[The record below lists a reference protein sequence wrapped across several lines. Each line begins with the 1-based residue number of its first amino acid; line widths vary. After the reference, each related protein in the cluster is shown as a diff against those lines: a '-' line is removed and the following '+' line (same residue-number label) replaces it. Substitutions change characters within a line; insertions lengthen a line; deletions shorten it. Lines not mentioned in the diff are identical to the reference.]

1 MDKYIHTVLNSINN
15 LYENRFI
22 QAQNLANISVP
33 GYRRDISVQPTDS
46 VFLDLDG
53 SMDSRAFAVRE
64 DRNKFDGT
72 PGAIDRTD
80 NDMDIAIRGAGYMYG
95 TVGDDP
101 FLTRRGDLSVSPE
114 GILTNGAGQQILD
127 TELNPIQVP
136 PNRKIK
142 ITEDGR
148 VLITPLGAQDD
159 VEQLAGT
166 IGLTTAENQLLKK
179 SVDGQIRTVD
189 GGVPP
194 VDQQPS
200 IMQGFVELS
209 NVSAVEEL
217 VSSIENQRHYEI
229 NIKMITTARDMDES
243 STSLLTLPS

>member
-80 NDMDIAIRGAGYMYG
+80 NDMDIAIRGAGICM
-95 TVGDDP
+95 
-101 FLTRRGDLSVSPE
+101 
-114 GILTNGAGQQILD
+114 A
-127 TELNPIQVP
+127 
-136 PNRKIK
+136 
-142 ITEDGR
+142 
-148 VLITPLGAQDD
+148 
-159 VEQLAGT
+159 
-166 IGLTTAENQLLKK
+166 LL
-179 SVDGQIRTVD
+179 VMIR
-189 GGVPP
+189 
-194 VDQQPS
+194 
-200 IMQGFVELS
+200 F
-209 NVSAVEEL
+209 
-217 VSSIENQRHYEI
+217 
-229 NIKMITTARDMDES
+229 
-243 STSLLTLPS
+243 